1 MAVVEHRRATRK
13 SGAKWGDGVARIM
26 LQSYDWQ
33 GALSTCEEVLRNDP
47 EHLGALEVL
56 AQAQWYGG
64 HFAKV
69 IETTSRLLRLNPL
82 EPGYRYTRGMAY
94 VSRGD
99 LTLAMEDFRCA
110 LRQSNNAEFRSQ
122 VMNSLEAVEVW
133 TEQVMAGGTVRTA
146 TKSYEFGTPL
156 RAQSVFGARSGRVS

>member
-1 MAVVEHRRATRK
+1 M
-13 SGAKWGDGVARIM
+13 M

-33 GALSTCEEVLRNDP
+33 GALVTCEEVLRNDP

-64 HFAKV
+64 QFAKV
-69 IETTSRLLRLNPL
+69 IDTTSRLLRLNPL

-99 LTLAMEDFRCA
+99 LLLAMDDFRCA
-110 LRQSNNAEFRSQ
+110 LRQSNNPEFRSQ
-122 VMNSLEAVEVW
+122 VMNSLDAVEAW
-133 TEQVMAGGTVRTA
+133 TEQLAVGGVCRANTR
-146 TKSYEFGTPL
+146 SYGLGTPI
-156 RAQSVFGARSGRVS
+156 RSQSVFGAKSGRIS